1 MFSFRPVLQ
10 FSEAGGDTKNWRKTV
25 FFRKFLKNPA
35 SYMRLW
41 IENRK
46 SLDNDNMTRGLLG
59 KTQNFDLNWN

>member
-1 MFSFRPVLQ
+1 
-10 FSEAGGDTKNWRKTV
+10 
-25 FFRKFLKNPA
+25 
-35 SYMRLW
+35 MRLW